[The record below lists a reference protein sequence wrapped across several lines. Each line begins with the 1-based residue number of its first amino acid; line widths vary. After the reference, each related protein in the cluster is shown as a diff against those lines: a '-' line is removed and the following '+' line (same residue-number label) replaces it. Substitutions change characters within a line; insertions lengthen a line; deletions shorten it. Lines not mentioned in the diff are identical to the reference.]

1 MAEAQ
6 MLPKLCVICQLVGI
20 VINESFV
27 ILNTTPVLSF
37 IAVAGLCWPGA
48 TLANLEYIILQNL
61 FDHGMAT
68 SHICNR

>member
-1 MAEAQ
+1 

-48 TLANLEYIILQNL
+48 TLANLEYMYHFAELV
-61 FDHGMAT
+61 
-68 SHICNR
+68 